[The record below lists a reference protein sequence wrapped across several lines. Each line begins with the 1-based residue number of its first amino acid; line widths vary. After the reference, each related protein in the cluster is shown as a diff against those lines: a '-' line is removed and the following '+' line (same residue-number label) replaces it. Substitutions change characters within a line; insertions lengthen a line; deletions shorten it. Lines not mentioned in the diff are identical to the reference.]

1 MSKSNFD
8 WYEYLRS
15 KPFIRL
21 VILKAKTGSLPGLG
35 GVPVYNVL
43 QFIIDESINDDLITR
58 ARSVAFSFFLSI
70 FPSILILISIGAL
83 LPFDLVP
90 WLQSVLEGVLPDTA
104 EGFLFDVIGDLEE
117 LPHSGL
123 LSIGFLLA
131 VYFSSSGLNTLIT
144 GFHKSY
150 PTTFKSRSWIRQ
162 QFIAIFLTGTLFG
175 LLIITTLLLLTGN
188 FLIAWFVN
196 STNLGIAPTIMIQI
210 LKWIIIIALF
220 YSIIA
225 MIYKIGPSMHRKFRF
240 FSPGA
245 TVAAAITLIITFGF
259 SVYVNNFGT
268 YNKLYGSIGA
278 IIVLMVWL
286 QLICTIILLGFELN
300 ASIAVNKDLRQKSR
314 NKNAENST
322 PTSLKA

>member
-1 MSKSNFD
+1 LSKKKPD
-8 WYEYLRS
+8 WETYLRS
-15 KPFIRL
+15 KPLIRWG
-21 VILKAKTGSLPGLG
+21 IIKAKTTSFFGLG
-35 GVPVYNVL
+35 GVPVYNVIL
-43 QFIIDESINDDLITR
+43 FIIQESINDDLITR

-90 WLQSVLEGVLPDTA
+90 WLQSVLQGVLPETA
-104 EGFLFDVIGDLEE
+104 EDFLFDVIGDLEK

-131 VYFSSSGLNTLIT
+131 IYFSSSGINTLMT
-144 GFHKSY
+144 GFQKSY
-150 PTTFKSRSWIRQ
+150 PGTFKERSWIRQ
-162 QFIAIFLTGTLFG
+162 QFVAILLTGVLFI
-175 LLIITTLLLLTGN
+175 LLIGTTLLLLTGN
-188 FLIAWFVN
+188 FFIAWLVDRVE
-196 STNLGIAPTIMIQI
+196 LGIAPTLLIQF
-210 LKWIIIIALF
+210 LKWIIIISLF

-225 MIYKIGPSMHRKFRF
+225 MIYKIGPALRKKFKF

-245 TVAAAITLIITFGF
+245 TVATVITILITLGF
-259 SVYVNNFGT
+259 SLYVNNFGT

-300 ASIAVNKDLRQKSR
+300 ASIAVNKDLRERKISEFEEKSI
-314 NKNAENST
+314 AHD
-322 PTSLKA
+322 

>member
-1 MSKSNFD
+1 M
-8 WYEYLRS
+8 L
-15 KPFIRL
+15 I
-21 VILKAKTGSLPGLG
+21 KAKTTSFFGLG
-35 GVPVYNVL
+35 GVPIYNVIK
-43 QFIIDESINDDLITR
+43 FIIQESINDDIITR

-90 WLQSVLEGVLPDTA
+90 WLQSVLQGVLPETA
-104 EGFLFDVIGDLEE
+104 ESFLFDVIGDLER

-131 VYFSSSGLNTLIT
+131 IYFSSSGVNTLMT
-144 GFHKSY
+144 GFSKSY
-150 PTTFKSRSWIRQ
+150 PSTFKQRSWIRQ
-162 QFIAIFLTGTLFG
+162 QFVAILLTGILFMM
-175 LLIITTLLLLTGN
+175 LIITTLLLLTGN
-188 FLIAWFVN
+188 FLIAWLVDRVE
-196 STNLGIAPTIMIQI
+196 LGITPTILIQL
-210 LKWIIIIALF
+210 LKWVIIISLF

-225 MIYKIGPSMHRKFRF
+225 MIYKIGPALRKKFKF

-245 TVAAAITLIITFGF
+245 TVATVITILITLGF

-300 ASIAVNKDLRQKSR
+300 ASIAVNKDLR
-314 NKNAENST
+314 ENDT
-322 PTSLKA
+322 

>member
-1 MSKSNFD
+1 MSKKKPD
-8 WYEYLRS
+8 WETYLRS
-15 KPFIRL
+15 KPLIRWG
-21 VILKAKTGSLPGLG
+21 IIKAKTTSFFGLG
-35 GVPVYNVL
+35 GVPVYNVIL
-43 QFIIDESINDDLITR
+43 FIIQESINDDLITR

-90 WLQSVLEGVLPDTA
+90 WLQSVLQGVLPETA
-104 EGFLFDVIGDLEE
+104 EDFLFDVIGDLEK

-131 VYFSSSGLNTLIT
+131 IYFSSSGINTLMT
-144 GFHKSY
+144 GFQKSY
-150 PTTFKSRSWIRQ
+150 PGTFKERSWIRQ
-162 QFIAIFLTGTLFG
+162 QFVAILLTGVLFI
-175 LLIITTLLLLTGN
+175 LLIGTTILLLTGN
-188 FLIAWFVN
+188 FFIAWLVDRVE
-196 STNLGIAPTIMIQI
+196 LGIAPTLLIQF
-210 LKWIIIIALF
+210 LKWIIIISLF

-225 MIYKIGPSMHRKFRF
+225 MIYKIGPALRKKFKF

-245 TVAAAITLIITFGF
+245 TVATVITILITLGF
-259 SVYVNNFGT
+259 SLYVNNFGT

-300 ASIAVNKDLRQKSR
+300 ASIAVNKDLRERKNSELEEKSI
-314 NKNAENST
+314 AHD
-322 PTSLKA
+322 

>member
-1 MSKSNFD
+1 LSKKKKD
-8 WYEYLRS
+8 WESYLLS
-15 KPFIRL
+15 KPKIRWL
-21 VILKAKTGSLPGLG
+21 LIKAKTTSVVGLS
-35 GVPVYNVL
+35 GVPIYNVVK
-43 QFIIDESINDDLITR
+43 FIIHESINDDLITR

-90 WLQSVLEGVLPDTA
+90 WLQSVLGGVLPVTA
-104 EGFLFDVIGDLEE
+104 ENFLFDVIGDLEK

-131 VYFSSSGLNTLIT
+131 IYFSSSGVNTLMT
-144 GFHKSY
+144 GFQKSY
-150 PTTFKSRSWIRQ
+150 PNTFKERSWIKH
-162 QFIAIFLTGTLFG
+162 QFVAIFLTGILF
-175 LLIITTLLLLTGN
+175 LMLIITTVLLLTGN
-188 FLIAWFVN
+188 YLIAWLVDRVQ
-196 STNLGIAPTIMIQI
+196 LGIAPTLLIQL
-210 LKWIIIIALF
+210 LKWIIIVSLF

-225 MIYKIGPSMHRKFRF
+225 MIYKIGPALRKKFKF

-245 TVAAAITLIITFGF
+245 TVATVITIAITLGF

-278 IIVLMVWL
+278 VIALMVWL

-300 ASIAVNKDLRQKSR
+300 ASIAVNKDLRK
-314 NKNAENST
+314 NKASQSNKGQVV
-322 PTSLKA
+322 PY

>member
-1 MSKSNFD
+1 MSKKKPD
-8 WYEYLRS
+8 WETYLRS
-15 KPFIRL
+15 KPLIRWG
-21 VILKAKTGSLPGLG
+21 IIKAKTTSFFGLG
-35 GVPVYNVL
+35 GVPVYNVIL
-43 QFIIDESINDDLITR
+43 FIIQESINDDLITR

-90 WLQSVLEGVLPDTA
+90 WLQSVLQGVLPETA
-104 EGFLFDVIGDLEE
+104 EDFLFDVIGDLEK

-131 VYFSSSGLNTLIT
+131 IYFSSSGINTLMT
-144 GFHKSY
+144 GFQKSY
-150 PTTFKSRSWIRQ
+150 PGTFKERSWIRQ
-162 QFIAIFLTGTLFG
+162 QFVAILLTGVLFI
-175 LLIITTLLLLTGN
+175 LLIGTTLLLLTGN
-188 FLIAWFVN
+188 FFIAWLVDRVE
-196 STNLGIAPTIMIQI
+196 LGIAPTLLIQF
-210 LKWIIIIALF
+210 LKWIIIISLF

-225 MIYKIGPSMHRKFRF
+225 MIYKIGPALRKKFKF

-245 TVAAAITLIITFGF
+245 TVATVITILITLGF
-259 SVYVNNFGT
+259 SLYVNNFGT

-300 ASIAVNKDLRQKSR
+300 ASIAVNKDLRERKNSELEEKSI
-314 NKNAENST
+314 AHD
-322 PTSLKA
+322 